1 MILETATAGYK
12 KNYNIEDKGLQL
24 LNVDLALITR
34 LRNKENV
41 RNVWLALGDIKNEED
56 LIEAKKEITAG
67 GMRRSSS
74 FKLMAVVN
82 SAYSGLSV
90 KSLVENSNVDGIVV
104 DVDNLMAS
112 FDIGKSK
119 FDVNMANFIRYI
131 LEIVNSNNAVSLLL
145 NRSIEVSND
154 QVKLFLEHGLTQ
166 FITLA
171 PKMVDQKLQVSD
183 MELLR
188 ITKQKKRGRKR
199 KKIDF
204 GF

>member
-1 MILETATAGYK
+1 
-12 KNYNIEDKGLQL
+12 
-24 LNVDLALITR
+24 
-34 LRNKENV
+34 
-41 RNVWLALGDIKNEED
+41 
-56 LIEAKKEITAG
+56 
-67 GMRRSSS
+67 MRRSSS